1 MKQTIRPEKY
11 STQPTLYLAFE
22 LSDQEWKLGFTV
34 GLGQPARQRKI
45 AAGDTTALKQEIALA
60 KQRFGLPADAPVVSC
75 YEAGRDGFWLHRFLE
90 SEHITNLVVD
100 SASIEVSR
108 RGKHA
113 KTDRLDV
120 EKLLTM
126 LLRYHAGEIAGVER
140 GACAQPGRRG
150 SAAAPPPTAGPERRA
165 HALRQPH
172 QGPAGRP
179 GHPSGR
185 GRRVPDPPAAAA
197 PVGWFSLARGPAA
210 LACNASSPAGS
221 SCTARSWSWKLNA
234 GPCCAA
240 RKRPASTQVRQLLRL
255 KGIGENSA
263 WLYVMEFFG
272 WRDFHN
278 RREIGALA
286 GLTPTPFQSGADD
299 HEQGISKA
307 GNTLI
312 RAMAIE
318 IAWGWLRHQPDSEL
332 SQWYQER
339 FGAGSTRLHKIGIVA
354 LARKLLIA
362 LWHYLESGEP
372 PPGATLKPAS
382 RLNQQLDHRLSL
394 TACFW
399 CERAVLPPGFLTEPP
414 VRWSRSPGDRR
425 SWAHTVPGVWYGQ
438 PATSTDRRLF
448 GTLRVRRHGRRQ
460 IRSAGHTAGR
470 RMGLALFVASIVF
483 GQASLPGSLSPLRL
497 PPRT

>member
-1 MKQTIRPEKY
+1 MKQAIRQEKY
-11 STQPTLYLAFE
+11 STHPTLYLAFE
-22 LSDQEWKLGFTV
+22 LSNQEWKLGFTV

-45 AAGDTTALKQEIALA
+45 NAGDTAALKQEIALA
-60 KQRFGLPADAPVVSC
+60 KQRFGLPTDAPVVSC
-75 YEAGRDGFWLHRFLE
+75 YEAGRDGFWLHRFLA
-90 SEHITNLVVD
+90 SEHVTNLVVD

-108 RGKHA
+108 RGKNA

-126 LLRYHAGEIAGVER
+126 LLRYHAGETRVWSVVHVPSLAAEDHRQLHRQLLTLKAER
-140 GACAQPGRRG
+140 TRYVNRIKGLLVGQGIHLAVDAEFLTRLPKLRLWDG
-150 SAAAPPPTAGPERRA
+150 SPLPEGLLARLQREFTCWQFVHQQILELEAERRTV
-165 HALRQPH
+165 LRTSQE
-172 QGPAGRP
+172 
-179 GHPSGR
+179 
-185 GRRVPDPPAAAA
+185 
-197 PVGWFSLARGPAA
+197 
-210 LACNASSPAGS
+210 
-221 SCTARSWSWKLNA
+221 
-234 GPCCAA
+234 PCIA
-240 RKRPASTQVRQLLRL
+240 QVRQLLQL

-318 IAWGWLRHQPDSEL
+318 IAWGWLRHQPDSAL

-372 PPGATLKPAS
+372 PLGATLKP
-382 RLNQQLDHRLSL
+382 
-394 TACFW
+394 
-399 CERAVLPPGFLTEPP
+399 
-414 VRWSRSPGDRR
+414 
-425 SWAHTVPGVWYGQ
+425 
-438 PATSTDRRLF
+438 
-448 GTLRVRRHGRRQ
+448 
-460 IRSAGHTAGR
+460 
-470 RMGLALFVASIVF
+470 VA
-483 GQASLPGSLSPLRL
+483 A
-497 PPRT
+497 

>member
-1 MKQTIRPEKY
+1 MKQTIRGDES
-11 STQPTLYLAFE
+11 STRPTLYLAFE

-34 GLGQPARQRKI
+34 GLGQSARQRKI
-45 AAGDTTALKQEIALA
+45 TAGDTTALKHEIVLA
-60 KQRFGLPADAPVVSC
+60 KQRFSLPADAPVMSC

-90 SEHITNLVVD
+90 SEHLTNLVVD

-108 RGKHA
+108 RGKNA

-126 LLRYHAGEIAGVER
+126 LLRYHAGESRVWSVVHVPSLAAEDQRHLHRQLLALKGER
-140 GACAQPGRRG
+140 TRYVNRIKGLLVGQGIHLAVDGEFLTRLPQLRLWDGSPLPEGLAARLRREFTCWQFVHQQILELE
-150 SAAAPPPTAGPERRA
+150 AERRA
-165 HALRQPH
+165 VLRDSQE
-172 QGPAGRP
+172 
-179 GHPSGR
+179 
-185 GRRVPDPPAAAA
+185 
-197 PVGWFSLARGPAA
+197 
-210 LACNASSPAGS
+210 
-221 SCTARSWSWKLNA
+221 
-234 GPCCAA
+234 PCMA
-240 RKRPASTQVRQLLRL
+240 QVRQLLRL

-278 RREIGALA
+278 RREACGERSRTIGALA
-286 GLTPTPFQSGADD
+286 GLTPTPFQSGAED

-318 IAWGWLRHQPDSEL
+318 IAWGWLRHQPDSAL

-372 PPGATLKPAS
+372 PPGATLKPA
-382 RLNQQLDHRLSL
+382 
-394 TACFW
+394 
-399 CERAVLPPGFLTEPP
+399 
-414 VRWSRSPGDRR
+414 
-425 SWAHTVPGVWYGQ
+425 
-438 PATSTDRRLF
+438 
-448 GTLRVRRHGRRQ
+448 
-460 IRSAGHTAGR
+460 
-470 RMGLALFVASIVF
+470 VA
-483 GQASLPGSLSPLRL
+483 
-497 PPRT
+497 